1 MNTINGSKPAAQTVL
16 ITGASSGIGKATAR
30 YFAQQ
35 GWNVAATM
43 RTPASETDLN
53 QLPNV
58 RLFHLDVMDTDSIRQ
73 AIAGARA
80 AFGGIDAIVNNAGY
94 GAVGVFE
101 AATAEQIRRQFD
113 TNVFGV
119 MNVTREILPYFREK
133 RNGTIINVTSMGG
146 LITFPIYS
154 LYHST
159 KWAVE
164 GFTESLSFELRPF
177 NIRVKNIE
185 PGAIKTDFYDRS
197 QDVLRKE
204 GLTAYD
210 TYMNVTLANSRKA
223 GADAPGPEVVAEK
236 IFVAATDRSF
246 RLRYPVGG
254 QSPVLLALRRII
266 PLNWFHGIV
275 KSVVE
280 KGFRPVSTGIAANG

>member
-1 MNTINGSKPAAQTVL
+1 MNKLVNPKTVF
-16 ITGASSGIGKATAR
+16 ITGSSSGIGKATAL

-43 RTPASETDLN
+43 RAPAKETELGN
-53 QLPNV
+53 LPNV
-58 RLFHLDVMDTDSIRQ
+58 KLLRLDVLDTDSIRK
-73 AIAGARA
+73 ALADART
-80 AFGGIDAIVNNAGY
+80 AFGGIDVLVNNAGY

-101 AATAEQIRRQFD
+101 AASPEQVQRQFD

-119 MNVTREILPYFREK
+119 MNVIREILPDFREK

-154 LYHST
+154 IYHGT

-164 GFTESLSFELRPF
+164 GFTEALSFELRPF

-197 QDVLRKE
+197 QDLLQKD

-210 TYMNVTLANSRKA
+210 EYVRVTLANSQKA

-236 IFVAATDRSF
+236 IFEAANDRSF

-254 QSPVLLALRRII
+254 QSPLLLAIRRII
-266 PLNWFHGIV
+266 PLSWFHGIV

-280 KGFRPVSTGIAANG
+280 KGFKPTVG